1 MQTIII
7 DEGEQLINQCHSIK
21 YFIYAYSRHSYVKHI
36 IDEFLI
42 LVFISIGID
51 QSYSTRV
58 QYDKRFLTMF

>member
-21 YFIYAYSRHSYVKHI
+21 YFIYADSYVKDI

-58 QYDKRFLTMF
+58 QYDERFLTMF